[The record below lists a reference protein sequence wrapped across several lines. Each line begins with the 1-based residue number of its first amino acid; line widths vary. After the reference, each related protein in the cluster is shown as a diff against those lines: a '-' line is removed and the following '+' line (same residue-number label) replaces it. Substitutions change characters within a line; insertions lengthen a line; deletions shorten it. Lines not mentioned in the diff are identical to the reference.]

1 MGLVGG
7 QPQAWPGRGGNGETQ
22 ASESWCP
29 GPVSDACPLL
39 SADPHLL
46 RTITPE
52 TLCHVGGP
60 SRLEHLPP
68 PPAHLPGPPPPPPHY
83 PVLQRDLYMKAEPP
97 MPPYAAMGQGL
108 MPADLHHTQQAQVL
122 HQLLQQHGAE

>member
-1 MGLVGG
+1 M
-7 QPQAWPGRGGNGETQ
+7 PAPF
-22 ASESWCP
+22 SP
-29 GPVSDACPLL
+29 
-39 SADPHLL
+39 ADPHLL

-52 TLCHVGGP
+52 TLCHAGGP

-68 PPAHLPGPPPPPPHY
+68 PPAHLPGPPPPPPPPPHY

-108 MPADLHHTQQAQVL
+108 VPAELHHTQQSQML